1 MKGVDFSPDI
11 TSEVIIA
18 DGPGII
24 SISIL
29 FSIASFTINSPGL
42 EIQGVPASETRP
54 TLFPNF
60 NISIISFL
68 TFFSFYEWYD
78 INLTFFSLPEWYD
91 INFFFILYL
100 FNSFKVTLVSSRAT

>member
-18 DGPGII
+18 DGPGITSI
-24 SISIL
+24 SIS
-29 FSIASFTINSPGL
+29 FSIASFIINSPGS

-54 TLFPNF
+54 TLLPDF

-68 TFFSFYEWYD
+68 TFFSFH
-78 INLTFFSLPEWYD
+78 EWYD
-91 INFFFILYL
+91 INFFFYL
-100 FNSFKVTLVSSRAT
+100 ISIQ